1 MKNSEIRELT
11 DQELTER
18 IDTEK
23 AMLLKLKLNHTV
35 TPLDNPHKI
44 SAQRHNVAR
53 MMTEL
58 RKRQIEAVQKED
70 KQ

>member
-11 DQELTER
+11 DQELKER

-23 AMLLKLKLNHTV
+23 TMLLKMRLNHTV

-44 SAQRHNVAR
+44 TAQRHNVAR

-58 RKRQIEAVQKED
+58 RRRQLEAAKQED